1 MPMPMSDA
9 PDPRDLLAESRDR
22 WDANAAWWD
31 ERTGDGNAF
40 QLEIVN
46 PPFDALLD
54 IRSGER
60 LLDVGCGNGA
70 LARRMAARGARVLG
84 VDFSERFID
93 LARGHGTPEGPDIAY
108 ATCDATDASALR
120 SIAGAPFDAVTA
132 NMVLMDLVDLAPL
145 AMALPRLLRPGGRF
159 VFSVLHPCF
168 NQAGATPVAEQ
179 GVGPDGNLAVRSAL
193 RIDRYA
199 GERASLGIGIP
210 GQPAPHVYVDRPLS
224 SLLGPFLAAGLAV
237 DGLAEPCDPGP
248 ADPERPFSFASLPGI
263 PPALVARL
271 RRP

>member
-1 MPMPMSDA
+1 MPDA
-9 PDPRDLLAESRDR
+9 QDPRALLEESRRR
-22 WDANAAWWD
+22 WDRNAAWWD

-40 QLEIVN
+40 QREIVN

-54 IRSGER
+54 IRPGER
-60 LLDVGCGNGA
+60 LLDIGCGNGA

-108 ATCDATDASALR
+108 ATCNATDASALR

-168 NQAGATPVAEQ
+168 NQAGASMAAEQ
-179 GVGPDGNLAVRSAL
+179 AFGPDGQPLVRTCL
-193 RIDRYA
+193 RIDAYH

-210 GQPAPHVYVDRPLS
+210 GQPAPHVYVDRPIS
-224 SLLGPFLAAGLAV
+224 ALLGPFLAAGLV
-237 DGLAEPCDPGP
+237 LDGLAEPLDPGP
-248 ADPERPFSFASLPGI
+248 ADPARPFAFANLPGI